1 MTQNYTAWQIHCPNS
16 MKNQIIEQS
25 KRAKVFIKSFVK
37 WLLIAGLVGLISG
50 GVGTLFRMA
59 VEYANLLWG
68 SSRWLVYLLPLGGL
82 AIVGC
87 YQLCGMQSAIGTD
100 RVIGSVRAEETI
112 PVRLGPLIFI
122 STSITHLMGGS
133 AGREGAA
140 LQIGGSI
147 GTHVGRLFHLD
158 EKDMSLVVLSGM
170 SGVFAALFGTPLT
183 AVFFALEVISVGV
196 IYYSGLVPCLVSS
209 LIAYKISGFF
219 GFDLEIEM
227 ALNLPPATAL
237 SLLRV
242 AALGVCCALLSILY
256 IFVMDGTA
264 ELFERFLKNPYQR
277 IFAGGLILLGLS
289 LLFSSG
295 TYNGAGMPVIFAALK
310 GDAQWWD
317 FLVKIL
323 FTAITLGSGFK
334 GGEIVPTFFIGTTM
348 GCWVGGLLGLDPGFA
363 AALGMVGAFCGV
375 VNSPAASMFLGIELF
390 GSEGLIYFGIACSVS
405 YMLSGYY
412 GLYGS
417 QKIMYSKTKAEYINI
432 NAK

>member
-1 MTQNYTAWQIHCPNS
+1 MNWQTYYLNNELQDKMNDIFL
-16 MKNQIIEQS
+16 KKLKQS
-25 KRAKVFIKSFVK
+25 RVFIKSFCK
-37 WLLIAGLVGLISG
+37 WVLIAAMVGIISG
-50 GVGTLFRMA
+50 GVGTLFRLA
-59 VEYANLLWG
+59 VEYSNVLWHQN
-68 SSRWLVYLLPLGGL
+68 RWLIWLLPLGGIV
-82 AIVGC
+82 IVGL
-87 YQLCGMQSAIGTD
+87 YKVCGMTAAIGTD
-100 RVIGSVRAEETI
+100 RIIGSVRAEEKV

-122 STSITHLMGGS
+122 STAITHLLGGS

-183 AVFFALEVISVGV
+183 SVFFALEVISVGV
-196 IYYSGLVPCLVSS
+196 IYYSGLVPCLVSA
-209 LIAYKISGFF
+209 LVAYSISGFF

-227 ALNLPPATAL
+227 ALNVPGLEIWTV
-237 SLLRV
+237 LRV
-242 AALGVCCALLSILY
+242 AVLGVCCALLSIIY
-256 IFVMDGTA
+256 IFSMDRIDDF
-264 ELFERFLKNPYQR
+264 FEIIFKDPYVR
-277 IFAGGLILLGLS
+277 IFAGGLILIGLS
-289 LLFSSG
+289 FLFPSG
-295 TYNGAGMPVIFAALK
+295 SYNGSGMNVIFRALE
-310 GDAQWWD
+310 GEADWWS

-323 FTAITLGSGFK
+323 FTAVTLGCGFK

-363 AALGMVGAFCGV
+363 AAVGLVATFCGV
-375 VNSPAASMFLGIELF
+375 VNSPVASIILGVELF
-390 GSEGLIYFGIACSVS
+390 GAQGLLFFGIACSIS

>member
-1 MTQNYTAWQIHCPNS
+1 MKEQIVE
-16 MKNQIIEQS
+16 KI
-25 KRAKVFIKSFVK
+25 KKAKVFIKSFVK
-37 WLLIAGLVGLISG
+37 WVLIAGLVGVISG
-50 GVGTLFRMA
+50 GVGTLFRLT
-59 VEYANLLWG
+59 VEYANLLRG
-68 SSRWLVYLLPLGGL
+68 THPWLIYFLPLGGL
-82 AIVGC
+82 AIVGA
-87 YQLCGMQSAIGTD
+87 YQLCGMKTAIGTD
-100 RVIGSVRAEETI
+100 RVIGSVRAEEKV

-122 STSITHLMGGS
+122 STGVTHLLGGS

-147 GTHVGRLFHLD
+147 GTHIGRLFHLD
-158 EKDMSLVVLSGM
+158 DKDMSLVVLSGM

-183 AVFFALEVISVGV
+183 SVFFALEVISVGV

-227 ALNLPPATAL
+227 ALNVPEAEIMA
-237 SLLRV
+237 LLRV
-242 AALGVCCALLSILY
+242 AVLGVCCALLSILY

-264 ELFERFLKNPYQR
+264 ELFERFLTNPYKR
-277 IFAGGLILLGLS
+277 IFAGGLVLLGLS
-289 LLFSSG
+289 LLFPSG
-295 TYNGAGMPVIFAALK
+295 NYNGAGMNVIFAALR
-310 GDAQWWD
+310 GETEWWS

-323 FTAITLGSGFK
+323 FTAVTLGSGFK

-348 GCWVGGLLGLDPGFA
+348 GCWVGNLLGLEPGFA
-363 AALGMVGAFCGV
+363 AAVGMIGAFCGV
-375 VNSPAASMFLGIELF
+375 INSPAASIFLGIELF
-390 GSEGLIYFGIACSVS
+390 GSEGLLYFGIACSIS
-405 YMLSGYY
+405 FMLSGYY